1 MSASKFKLSQSV
13 GVDRSLNIPIELSWD
28 YLNVGDSVEL
38 YEQQVIAEVLGD
50 GRDFEV
56 TRFANLPYSGTPS
69 EITEIN
75 YKFYFY
81 SGGSLSNQI
90 NWQSSY
96 LAQGFDTQ
104 DVYYFNRNFANS
116 FFKLD
121 FYDNNDEKRQVNYF
135 TIIIPTQQGLITPAV
150 MQRTNVTIK
159 KPEFVLDYTG
169 DKEGFFIYWLK
180 SREFLDITN
189 FWMTAKF
196 YNAEKGYFVKMMNEG
211 QWNFALSGTPYM
223 FDISKLFYYHVKLDY
238 PTQTYQIFNQV
249 QQRLGD
255 AANPINWY
263 EYVNPPQ

>member
-135 TIIIPTQQGLITPAV
+135 TVLI
-150 MQRTNVTIK
+150 
-159 KPEFVLDYTG
+159 
-169 DKEGFFIYWLK
+169 
-180 SREFLDITN
+180 
-189 FWMTAKF
+189 
-196 YNAEKGYFVKMMNEG
+196 
-211 QWNFALSGTPYM
+211 
-223 FDISKLFYYHVKLDY
+223 
-238 PTQTYQIFNQV
+238 
-249 QQRLGD
+249 
-255 AANPINWY
+255 
-263 EYVNPPQ
+263 